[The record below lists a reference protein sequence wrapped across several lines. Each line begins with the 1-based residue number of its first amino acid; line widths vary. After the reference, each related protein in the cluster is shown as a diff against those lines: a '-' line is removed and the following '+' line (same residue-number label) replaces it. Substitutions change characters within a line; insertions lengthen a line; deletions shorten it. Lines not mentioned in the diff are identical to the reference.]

1 MPKTRSLKNQRIT
14 DERRRPAFRPV
25 LAGLLAVLLSY
36 SSAFAASAAGG
47 GVGGGGGGGG
57 RVAPLDVLVPLGLLI
72 LVLVLFGAAWKFTR
86 DRIRDGGGGEGG
98 GSAHEAGGLLVER
111 MREMVRRGELSE
123 AEFESARAAWR
134 RAAVREKEK
143 FLGVKGDPA
152 GGGGDGLGDGKGK
165 GGGSENSGGGVG
177 RRRVGVDGTVRAVPG
192 YDLTGQ
198 PLPKPGRGGGEAGA
212 GGGGGSA

>member
-1 MPKTRSLKNQRIT
+1 MNQSID
-14 DERRRPAFRPV
+14 DERRSAAFRPV
-25 LAGLLAVLLSY
+25 LAGLPAVLLSY
-36 SSAFAASAAGG
+36 SSAFASSAAGG
-47 GVGGGGGGGG
+47 GVGGGGG

-72 LVLVLFGAAWKFTR
+72 LVLVLFGAAWKYTR
-86 DRIRDGGGGEGG
+86 DRIRDGGGGDGG

-111 MREMVRRGELSE
+111 MREMVRRGQLSE

-143 FLGVKGDPA
+143 FLAVKGDPA

-165 GGGSENSGGGVG
+165 GGGSENFGGGVG
-177 RRRVGVDGTVRAVPG
+177 RRVGGDGTIRAVPG

-198 PLPKPGRGGGEAGA
+198 PLPKPGRGGCDRQA
-212 GGGGGSA
+212 GGGSGPA